1 MRVVDLLRVKV
12 SSCELGDLHEGSWQV
27 LSQFDANRFKQMG
40 EAILDETM
48 SIGHDVQWHDSH
60 VLPALP
66 FDSQSIQSRM

>member
-40 EAILDETM
+40 R
-48 SIGHDVQWHDSH
+48 Q
-60 VLPALP
+60 
-66 FDSQSIQSRM
+66 F